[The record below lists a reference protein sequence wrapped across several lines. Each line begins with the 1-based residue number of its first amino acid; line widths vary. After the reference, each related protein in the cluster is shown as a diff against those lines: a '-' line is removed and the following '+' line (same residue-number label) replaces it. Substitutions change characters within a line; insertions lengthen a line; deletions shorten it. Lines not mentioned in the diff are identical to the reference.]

1 MSLVLEF
8 TICEILMCELK
19 RVLHGFIVKSWIYV
33 LNMRYPLRKI
43 TVKYKVS
50 KWKSEKKMKIKWKK
64 YLHESETLLTDYSY
78 VPVVT
83 NATSLSPWVEVSKL
97 DDHLSL
103 HFYWGYLFLQSSL
116 SHWFIL
122 GFKCIKKMEVTLEML
137 KKKFIQRRNW

>member
-50 KWKSEKKMKIKWKK
+50 K
-64 YLHESETLLTDYSY
+64 
-78 VPVVT
+78 
-83 NATSLSPWVEVSKL
+83 
-97 DDHLSL
+97 
-103 HFYWGYLFLQSSL
+103 
-116 SHWFIL
+116 
-122 GFKCIKKMEVTLEML
+122 
-137 KKKFIQRRNW
+137 